1 MAVLAVVCTPGA
13 EQKARR
19 RHASQDAGCHVGCW
33 KRLALVAQC
42 QGRAMRPAKAVKGE
56 RWAVGV
62 QALDLA
68 AVRRQIRT
76 GFSKSLPCGDPLPA
90 CDDDAIWGNH
100 GPVAGDA
107 QSPMIA
113 DALRSVSRFRPQTVI
128 AALIWRQ
135 CRGTAHPGTS
145 SSRPERLL
153 AAASG
158 HTRLVGSLAGRG
170 SG

>member
-1 MAVLAVVCTPGA
+1 VCGP
-13 EQKARR
+13 
-19 RHASQDAGCHVGCW
+19 
-33 KRLALVAQC
+33 L
-42 QGRAMRPAKAVKGE
+42 AKAVKGG

-62 QALDLA
+62 QASDLA

-135 CRGTAHPGTS
+135 CRGTPHPGTS
-145 SSRPERLL
+145 SSSTHTIERLL
-153 AAASG
+153 AASG
-158 HTRLVGSLAGRG
+158 HTRLVALPAEA

>member
-1 MAVLAVVCTPGA
+1 MRGVTC
-13 EQKARR
+13 
-19 RHASQDAGCHVGCW
+19 GCW
-33 KRLALVAQC
+33 KRLARVPVAVPRQSRVRPAGETC
-42 QGRAMRPAKAVKGE
+42 QGAGG
-56 RWAVGV
+56 RWAAVGV
-62 QALDLA
+62 QAGQIWHLA

-107 QSPMIA
+107 QSPMIV

-135 CRGTAHPGTS
+135 CRGPAYPGTS
-145 SSRPERLL
+145 RSNTYHRE
-153 AAASG
+153 A
-158 HTRLVGSLAGRG
+158 VGGIGGLRG
-170 SG
+170 S

>member
-1 MAVLAVVCTPGA
+1 VCGP
-13 EQKARR
+13 
-19 RHASQDAGCHVGCW
+19 
-33 KRLALVAQC
+33 L
-42 QGRAMRPAKAVKGE
+42 AKAVKGE

-158 HTRLVGSLAGRG
+158 HTRLVALPAEAAARLQQAPPCRWCRG
-170 SG
+170 VQRRVQRAADMM